1 MNGRSITISAGS
13 LEIDA
18 IINDSNTANDIW
30 DSLPISGSANVWGD
44 EIYFAISVDAAEEPD
59 ASDLVSSGDIAFWPP
74 GNAFCIFF
82 GRTPA
87 STDEQPRAASRVNVF
102 GNIDGDEK
110 LFRAVAPGTTITIA
124 AKQ

>member
-1 MNGRSITISAGS
+1 MNERSITISAGS

-87 STDEQPRAASRVNVF
+87 STDEQPRAASPVNVF

-110 LFRAVAPGTTITIA
+110 LFRAVASGTTITIA